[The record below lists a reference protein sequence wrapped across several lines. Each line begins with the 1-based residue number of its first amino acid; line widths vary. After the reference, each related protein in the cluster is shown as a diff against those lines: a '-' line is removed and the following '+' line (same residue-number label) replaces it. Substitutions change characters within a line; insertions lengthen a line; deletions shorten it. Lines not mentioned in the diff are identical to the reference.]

1 MTRQQTKALR
11 AVMLAQVLARNH
23 QLKRLRLYCRKD
35 LGFDLW
41 KQVDGCYKPALVTTR
56 HLDKAV
62 VVTLPRRLHSGFY
75 NHLRRI
81 GFRLDY
87 TKHYIQ
93 ISWET

>member
-23 QLKRLRLYCRKD
+23 QLKRLRLYCCKD
-35 LGFDLW
+35 LDFDLW
-41 KQVDGCYKPALVTTR
+41 KQIDGCYKPTLVTTR

-62 VVTLPRRLHSGFY
+62 VVPLPRRLHSAFY